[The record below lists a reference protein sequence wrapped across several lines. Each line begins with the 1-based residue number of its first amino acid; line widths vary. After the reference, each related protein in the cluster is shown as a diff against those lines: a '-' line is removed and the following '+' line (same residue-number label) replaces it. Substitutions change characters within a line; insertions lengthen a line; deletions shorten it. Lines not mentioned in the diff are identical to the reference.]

1 MGRPAPCPASASCCS
16 KYGSVSTP
24 SPMASRFL
32 PNSSITTSSG
42 RSAARARA
50 TSTSAA
56 GDGPVRRGSSAAAS
70 SMASRSAS
78 AAGNSAAEGT
88 RPKLRTAAA
97 CSARRTVRLKGSRS
111 AVTSPRWNPDRPVPC
126 RSWPAAINSAAA
138 GDASAISLRA
148 ARLGAESSPQ
158 AASRSRASEDLPD
171 PYGPVSDHAPPAG
184 PLAAAPAT
192 RSTTSRALAVTT
204 YPSRGSVAAMSRS
217 TLAERANRP
226 ATRT

>member
-1 MGRPAPCPASASCCS
+1 MSP
-16 KYGSVSTP
+16 P

-70 SMASRSAS
+70 SMAPRSAS
-78 AAGNSAAEGT
+78 AALNSADGGI
-88 RPKLRTAAA
+88 RPKLRTVAA
-97 CSARRTVRLKGSRS
+97 CRARRTVRLSGSRP
-111 AVTSPRWNPDRPVPC
+111 AVTRPRWNPDPLVPW
-126 RSWPAAINSAAA
+126 RSWPAAICSAAA

-148 ARLGAESSPQ
+148 ARRGAESPPQ
-158 AASRSRASEDLPD
+158 AASRSRASDDLPD
-171 PYGPVSDHAPPAG
+171 PYGPVSDHAPPAR
-184 PLAAAPAT
+184 PSEAAAAT
-192 RSTTSRALAVTT
+192 RSTTSRARAVTT

-226 ATRT
+226 ATRM